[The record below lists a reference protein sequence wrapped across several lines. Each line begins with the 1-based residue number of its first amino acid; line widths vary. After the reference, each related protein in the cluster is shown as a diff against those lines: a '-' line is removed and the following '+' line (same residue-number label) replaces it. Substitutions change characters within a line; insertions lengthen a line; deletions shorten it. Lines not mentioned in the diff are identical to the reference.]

1 MSSLSD
7 IGNLIY
13 VYLDSI
19 KPGEVTN
26 APEFLVNAAANL
38 LNQKGG
44 RNWVPIV
51 VKETGRD
58 QYQVVGNSF
67 VYAVAEA
74 AGLKQ
79 VWCIVADSSDETAE
93 ITKVLV
99 GEVVPKINLS
109 TASREDIKAA
119 LQYVIEQPGSPLKGV
134 KIAIATNRIEE
145 APRQSWKSLDPIAS
159 LKCGIT
165 KGKKLNALKE
175 VFYLTPSVSKSVEKD
190 NNGAAEQNG
199 LKTGDGLD
207 KKTVTELRG
216 MAKEHQIAGY
226 SKMKKP
232 ELVAALRK

>member
-13 VYLDSI
+13 LYLDSI
-19 KPGEVTN
+19 QPGEATA
-26 APEFLVNAAANL
+26 APEFLINTAADL
-38 LNQKGG
+38 LNQRGG
-44 RNWVPIV
+44 RNWIPIV
-51 VKETGRD
+51 VREIGRD

-79 VWCIVADSSDETAE
+79 VWCVIADSSDETAE
-93 ITKVLV
+93 ITKVLA
-99 GEVVPKINLS
+99 GEVIPKINLS
-109 TASREDIKAA
+109 TASREDIMAA
-119 LQYVIEQPGSPLKGV
+119 LQYAIEQPGSPLKGI

-175 VFYLTPSVSKSVEKD
+175 VFYLTP
-190 NNGAAEQNG
+190 
-199 LKTGDGLD
+199 TP
-207 KKTVTELRG
+207 
-216 MAKEHQIAGY
+216 AKEDKPDNADSTEQEDLTQLTVAKLKEKAKKHGIVGY

-232 ELVAALRK
+232 ELIEALSK

>member
-7 IGNLIY
+7 VGNLIY
-13 VYLDSI
+13 LYLDSI
-19 KPGEVTN
+19 NPGEATN

-74 AGLKQ
+74 AGLQQ
-79 VWCIVADSSDETAE
+79 VWCVIADSSDETAE
-93 ITKVLV
+93 ITKVLA
-99 GEVVPKINLS
+99 GEIVPKINLS
-109 TASREDIKAA
+109 NASREDIMAA
-119 LQYVIEQPGSPLKGV
+119 LQYAIEQPGSPLKGV

-145 APRQSWKSLDPIAS
+145 APRQTWKSLDPIAS

-175 VFYLTPSVSKSVEKD
+175 VFYLTPTPLQPNISNGKGAEKPPELVQL
-190 NNGAAEQNG
+190 GK
-199 LKTGDGLD
+199 L
-207 KKTVTELRG
+207 TVTELRKL
-216 MAKEHQIAGY
+216 AKERQIAGY

-232 ELVAALRK
+232 ELVEALNK

>member
-7 IGNLIY
+7 VGNLIY
-13 VYLDSI
+13 LYLDSI
-19 KPGEVTN
+19 RPGEATN
-26 APEFLVNAAANL
+26 APEFLINAAANL

-74 AGLKQ
+74 AGLQ
-79 VWCIVADSSDETAE
+79 HVWCVIADPSDETAE
-93 ITKVLV
+93 ITRVLA
-99 GEVVPKINLS
+99 GEVVPKVNLS
-109 TASREDIKAA
+109 TASREDIMAA
-119 LQYVIEQPGSPLKGV
+119 LQYAIEQPGSPLKGV

-145 APRQSWKSLDPIAS
+145 APRQSWKTLEPIAS

-175 VFYLTPSVSKSVEKD
+175 VFYLTPAPPQQNVS
-190 NNGAAEQNG
+190 NGNGAVKLSDLGE
-199 LKTGDGLD
+199 L
-207 KKTVTELRG
+207 TVTELKKL
-216 MAKEHQIAGY
+216 AKERQIAGY

-232 ELVAALRK
+232 ELVKVLSK

>member
-13 VYLDSI
+13 LYLDSI
-19 KPGEVTN
+19 QPGEATD
-26 APEFLVNAAANL
+26 APEFLINAAANL
-38 LNQKGG
+38 LSQRGG
-44 RNWVPIV
+44 RNWIPIV
-51 VKETGRD
+51 VREIGRD

-79 VWCIVADSSDETAE
+79 VWCVIADSSDETAE
-93 ITKVLV
+93 ITKVLA
-99 GEVVPKINLS
+99 GEVIPKINLS
-109 TASREDIKAA
+109 TASREDIMAA
-119 LQYVIEQPGSPLKGV
+119 LQYAIEQPESALKGV

-145 APRQSWKSLDPIAS
+145 APRHSWKSLDPIAS

-175 VFYLTPSVSKSVEKD
+175 VFYLTPQPKAVAPPSED
-190 NNGAAEQNG
+190 PP
-199 LKTGDGLD
+199 TDLD
-207 KKTVTELRG
+207 KLTVARLKEL
-216 MAKEHQIAGY
+216 AKKHQIAGY

-232 ELVAALRK
+232 ELVEILRPIVS

>member
-7 IGNLIY
+7 VGNLIY
-13 VYLDSI
+13 LYLDSI
-19 KPGEVTN
+19 QPGEATD
-26 APEFLVNAAANL
+26 APEFLINAAANL

-51 VKETGRD
+51 VKETGKD

-79 VWCIVADSSDETAE
+79 VWCVVADSSDETAE
-93 ITKVLV
+93 VTKVLA
-99 GEVVPKINLS
+99 GEVVPKLNLS
-109 TASREDIKAA
+109 TASREDIMAA
-119 LQYVIEQPGSPLKGV
+119 LQYAIEQPGSALKGV

-145 APRQSWKSLDPIAS
+145 APRQNWKSLDPIAS

-175 VFYLTPSVSKSVEKD
+175 VFYLTPQPKVVKPPTD
-190 NNGAAEQNG
+190 HRI
-199 LKTGDGLD
+199 DLD
-207 KKTVTELRG
+207 KLTVTKLKEL
-216 MAKEHQIAGY
+216 AKEHQIAGY

-232 ELVAALRK
+232 ELIEILHPIVS